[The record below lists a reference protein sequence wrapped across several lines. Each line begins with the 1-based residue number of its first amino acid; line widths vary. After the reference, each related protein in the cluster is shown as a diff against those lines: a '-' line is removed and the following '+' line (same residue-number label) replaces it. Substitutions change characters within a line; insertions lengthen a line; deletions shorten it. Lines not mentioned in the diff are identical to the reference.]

1 MGTQLTEDDVG
12 KPVET
17 ADGERVGVVASLE
30 GATAEIDH
38 DSGALESLRGALGQN
53 VSDDDDTVSFG
64 EDDVGGIVDGTVRLE
79 RAGDDGGT
87 EPDAA
92 ADADDAGDVEND
104 PVIERDERTDDEGS
118 GDGRRDTGQGTAGT
132 DDLPDESGR
141 SGEALEPE
149 TEGMDEA
156 GDERHPDTE
165 EAPPEGDRTVTRDRG
180 KDEDR

>member
-53 VSDDDDTVSFG
+53 VDPDDDTVSFG
-64 EDDVGGIVDGTVRLE
+64 EDDIGGIIDGTVRLE
-79 RAGDDGGT
+79 RAGNDGS
-87 EPDAA
+87 
-92 ADADDAGDVEND
+92 ADDAENAGRD
-104 PVIERDERTDDEGS
+104 DGEPVIERDERTGDEGS

-132 DDLPDESGR
+132 DDLPDEDGR

-149 TEGMDEA
+149 TEEMDEA

>member
-1 MGTQLTEDDVG
+1 MGTQLTENDVG

-17 ADGERVGVVASLE
+17 ADGERVGVVVSLE

-53 VSDDDDTVSFG
+53 VDTDAETVSFG
-64 EDDVGGIVDGTVRLE
+64 EDDVGGITDETVRLE
-79 RAGDDGGT
+79 RAGDDGS
-87 EPDAA
+87 
-92 ADADDAGDVEND
+92 ADDDAESAGRDDGE
-104 PVIERDERTDDEGS
+104 PVIEHDERIDDEGS

-132 DDLPDESGR
+132 DDLPDEDGR

-156 GDERHPDTE
+156 GDERHSDNE

>member
-1 MGTQLTEDDVG
+1 MGTQLTEADVG

-30 GATAEIDH
+30 GATAEIDY
-38 DSGALESLRGALGQN
+38 DSDALESLRGALGQN
-53 VSDDDDTVSFG
+53 VDTDAETVSFG
-64 EDDVGGIVDGTVRLE
+64 EDDVGGVTDETVRLE
-79 RAGDDGGT
+79 RAGDDRGPDPHT
-87 EPDAA
+87 EDETVAGRDDKHTEDAEGRS
-92 ADADDAGDVEND
+92 AG
-104 PVIERDERTDDEGS
+104 
-118 GDGRRDTGQGTAGT
+118 A
-132 DDLPDESGR
+132 DESGR

-149 TEGMDEA
+149 TEEMDEA

>member
-1 MGTQLTEDDVG
+1 MGIQLTEDDVG

-30 GATAEIDH
+30 GATAEIDY
-38 DSGALESLRGALGQN
+38 DSDALEAIRGALGQN
-53 VSDDDDTVSFG
+53 VDTDAETVSFG
-64 EDDVGGIVDGTVRLE
+64 EDDVGGITEGTVRLE
-79 RAGDDGGT
+79 RAGADGST
-87 EPDAA
+87 
-92 ADADDAGDVEND
+92 DDAENAGRD
-104 PVIERDERTDDEGS
+104 DDEPVIERDERTDDEGS
-118 GDGRRDTGQGTAGT
+118 GGGRRDTGQGTTGT